1 MTTSAFTHSHTYTQK
16 QLLALCPKHPNS
28 STLPLPGSVQELYSD
43 IFIQSVS
50 ENISNSYNITEHH
63 DSTLL
68 KPILLLKLSER
79 DRELLK
85 HPIVS
90 GNIGPKKHQSGSS
103 HFRQN
108 PSFYDTKGQHH
119 PSGKGRGGSFPRR
132 NLVPFDLSNEDHHEL
147 ENFRRKPDHQN
158 VTRQR
163 QRQRRNEDHPILY
176 DNIDEE
182 QEDPWADPT
191 ETPGKFDE
199 HGNFVPFDTQERP
212 KEESESIQKAKQSR
226 FASLLSE
233 REEKQHTLLQ
243 TAPPMTIPDDWIPLP
258 FFHAWTYCD
267 PSAKIQGPFIAQQ
280 MYEWTRI
287 GYFTPSLLVKPDLS
301 QIPEKDYKLV
311 LSTDLTNS
319 YNPLSKWI
327 EKYRCYPW
335 SSEAKSSKGP
345 KLEQASSKA
354 NNAIDKSL
362 PDDSAII
369 TMKKEKTQFPGWQVP
384 KMDIKTLSEIQNE
397 RQSKNERSFEPSNY
411 ESADQSMEKTKMK
424 NGIDKGAETRS
435 NTSWSSIAASHKQI
449 NTNMTAKNTNVKTM
463 AKTEPSVEEKNIV
476 NDTNDPLVQWVTEE
490 LERCKIKDLDIPT
503 FVGCI
508 RDLSERDLE
517 DVVPV
522 YISSKDADR
531 FIQKFVKSRE
541 AVIGKSTD
549 DGKHLVDIKEDDG
562 FSLVS
567 RSKPRKT
574 KQYAPS
580 NTKKTVVGL
589 AL

>member
-1 MTTSAFTHSHTYTQK
+1 MTTLAFIHSHTYTQK
-16 QLLALCPKHPNS
+16 QLLALCPKNPNS
-28 STLPLPGSVQELYSD
+28 STLPLPCSVQELYSD
-43 IFIQSVS
+43 IFIQSAS
-50 ENISNSYNITEHH
+50 EDSFNSYNTEHH
-63 DSTLL
+63 DSSLL

-85 HPIVS
+85 HPIVN
-90 GNIGPKKHQSGSS
+90 GNAGPKKHQPGSS

-119 PSGKGRGGSFPRR
+119 SSGRGRGEAFSKRH
-132 NLVPFDLSNEDHHEL
+132 LVPFDVSNQDHHEL
-147 ENFRRKPDHQN
+147 ENFQRKPDHQN
-158 VTRQR
+158 ATRQR
-163 QRQRRNEDHPILY
+163 QCRNEDHHISY
-176 DNIDEE
+176 DNIEKD

-191 ETPGKFDE
+191 ETPGKFDG
-199 HGNFVPFDTQERP
+199 HGNFVPFDAQERP

-226 FASLLSE
+226 FASLLTE
-233 REEKQHTLLQ
+233 REEKQHILLQ
-243 TAPPMTIPDDWIPLP
+243 TAPPMTIPENWISLP

-287 GYFTPSLLVKPDLS
+287 GYFTPTLLVKPDVS
-301 QIPEKDYKLV
+301 QVFEKDYKLV
-311 LSTDLTNS
+311 LSPDLTNS

-345 KLEQASSKA
+345 KLEQVSSNI
-354 NNAIDKSL
+354 NNFIDKQL
-362 PDDSAII
+362 PDDSAIV
-369 TMKKEKTQFPGWQVP
+369 TMKKEKVQFPGWKVP
-384 KMDIKTLSEIQNE
+384 KMNIKTLSEIENE
-397 RQSKNERSFEPSNY
+397 RQSNAERSFESSHY
-411 ESADQSMEKTKMK
+411 EHAKESMEKTRMK
-424 NGIDKGAETRS
+424 SGVDNEAETRS
-435 NTSWSSIAASHKQI
+435 NTSWSSIATSHKQI
-449 NTNMTAKNTNVKTM
+449 NSMVTKNINVKKI
-463 AKTEPSVEEKNIV
+463 AKTESPVEEKNAV
-476 NDTNDPLVQWVTEE
+476 NDLNDPLVQWVTEE

-531 FIQKFVKSRE
+531 FIKKFVKSRE
-541 AVIGKSTD
+541 AVTGRGTD
-549 DGKHLVDIKEDDG
+549 DERQLVDIKKDEDG

-567 RSKPRKT
+567 RSKPKKT
-574 KQYAPS
+574 KQYTLSA
-580 NTKKTVVGL
+580 TKKTVVGL